1 MIGTAARFLAASAI
15 AVALASAPARA
26 RAADDPF
33 QMVSVEEVAKMLG
46 AADVKVYDANPADVF
61 AEAHLPGAIF
71 VEKPLATRLPKDKGT
86 RLVFYC
92 KNPK

>member
-1 MIGTAARFLAASAI
+1 MDGTAARIVAASAM
-15 AVALASAPARA
+15 ALALALFPARP

-33 QMVSVEEVAKMLG
+33 EMISVDQAAQMLG
-46 AADVKVYDANPADVF
+46 QADVKIYDANPADVY

-71 VEKPLATRLPKDKGT
+71 VEKPLADRLPKDKGA